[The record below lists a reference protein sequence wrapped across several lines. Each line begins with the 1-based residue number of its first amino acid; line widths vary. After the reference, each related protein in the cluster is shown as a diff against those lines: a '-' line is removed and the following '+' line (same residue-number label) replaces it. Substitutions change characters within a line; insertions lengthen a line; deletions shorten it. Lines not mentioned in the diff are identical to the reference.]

1 MTSDFP
7 GEFGSEPGLDRL
19 LTKLA
24 SGPTQGEL
32 AGEQQALAMFRANI
46 HPPTRDTG
54 QLPVPLVAEAPA
66 RSGRDRRGA
75 IRRLTAPSGRYR
87 DAAPRTRVRLASA
100 SAAVLVAG
108 FAAAAYAA
116 VLPAPVQHVAYQA
129 FHIFG
134 VPDARQSSG
143 APNGASGLPKPH
155 RTGPA
160 GSTGPGPSHAV
171 SPGTSESGSPSPSG
185 GAKSPT
191 PTSAAGNAA
200 VTANAAAARIPA
212 GSSDTIDGQLTRG
225 GAPLPGVTVKLWER
239 LAGTRTWSV
248 VGQETTGS
256 TGDVA
261 IDVTSLT
268 TNATFR
274 LTDPDGPISAAVPVT
289 VVPGI
294 STTLVQGPRGLK
306 DYVHVTTQFARQGNR
321 VQLEELKD
329 GTWVVIRTQ
338 KLGALGKATFVLDAR
353 RFKGVE
359 LQVVLLATIRHAQA
373 ISSPPLTGP
382 PPG

>member
-1 MTSDFP
+1 MTSDIP
-7 GEFGSEPGLDRL
+7 GSEPGLDRL
-19 LTKLA
+19 LRTLA
-24 SGPTQGEL
+24 SGPTPGEL

-46 HPPTRDTG
+46 HPPTHDTAR
-54 QLPVPLVAEAPA
+54 LPVTASPEAPVPPG
-66 RSGRDRRGA
+66 RSRTGA
-75 IRRLTAPSGRYR
+75 IRRLAAATGSSGQ
-87 DAAPRTRVRLASA
+87 AASRIRIRLAAA
-100 SAAVLVAG
+100 SAAVVVGG

-134 VPDARQSSG
+134 VPDAHHGQATG
-143 APNGASGLPKPH
+143 GQNGASGLSKPH

-160 GSTGPGPSHAV
+160 GSTGPGPSHAG
-171 SPGTSESGSPSPSG
+171 SPGTSKSGSPRPPG

-200 VTANAAAARIPA
+200 VTATATAAQIPA

-225 GAPLPGVTVKLWER
+225 GAALPGVTVKLWER
-239 LAGTRTWSV
+239 LAGTQTWSV
-248 VGQETTGS
+248 AGQETTGS
-256 TGDVA
+256 TGEVA

-274 LTDPDGPISAAVPVT
+274 LTDPDGPVSGPVPVT

-294 STTLVQGPRGLK
+294 TTTLVQGPRGLR
-306 DYVHVTTQFARQGNR
+306 DYVHVTTQFARPGNR
-321 VQLEELKD
+321 VQLEELEN

-338 KLGALGKATFVLDAR
+338 RLGPQGKATFVLGAR
-353 RFKGVE
+353 RFNGVE
-359 LQVVLLATIRHAQA
+359 LQVVLLATLRHAQA
-373 ISSPPLTGP
+373 VSSPPLTGP